1 MTQFYAGYSDD
12 FIGHSGS
19 TCWRKKCSDKA
30 EIFRKIA
37 SYLTFINVRK
47 LERQGADIQIK
58 VEELEQRNQ
67 SMRDRDKM

>member
-30 EIFRKIA
+30 EIFR
-37 SYLTFINVRK
+37 YLTFINVRK
-47 LERQGADIQIK
+47 LERHGADI
-58 VEELEQRNQ
+58 QRNQ